1 MISIR
6 FELQGMDYNMSNALK
21 LLGRSAILALLVA
34 GCTPQL
40 EKPTVEDKTPTSSKQ
55 ATTAADILL
64 QAINARGDQAAT
76 LRLKAANLLFDQ
88 QRYQEAANSLSV
100 INLAGIN
107 SNNAFKVVKLEAKA
121 YLKLG
126 DNGSALN
133 RLTDQNLPELNNKQR
148 VEIALLKA
156 NIFEQQNNPLS
167 AVLSLSELNELSVDQ
182 QQAINDRIW
191 TLINQVNNETLV
203 AANFSNYG
211 FVTQG
216 WIELALQLAAVTDL
230 TTQSEVASQWLA
242 LWDKHPATSTPPTA
256 LASLLGGDV
265 ISAQRILIALP
276 FSGSLAEPA
285 RIISEGVIAALKSR
299 SQRGLE
305 IPELVSMDTEGVTAE
320 SIIAYAVEQ
329 NADLVIGPFR
339 GKLIDELGNTG
350 NLPVPFITF
359 NRTDRITNNLFQL
372 DLGSDQEIKQVVTR
386 ATLEGHKRF
395 ALITPAAAWGARLAD
410 DFKQNLETVNAE
422 AVAELSYE
430 LNGDLSNQVSQ
441 LLNTDQ
447 STERYEAIKNLLGE
461 SLEFDER
468 PRRDIDALLLA
479 AQPQDARQLTPM
491 LAFHFAGDYPIY
503 ATSHHFEG
511 NFNETRDVD
520 LNRIQF
526 PDQPWLLQPT
536 TPLNLSLA
544 LERPDSATRL
554 GRLYA
559 LGSDAVKVYP
569 FLDRLK
575 SSSKLSVQGETGNL
589 SLDPSGR
596 FNRELLWAQFDQ
608 GVPVLLGEPQIPK
621 AEVSE
626 TDSVTETQPER
637 IILQTPEVQL
647 N

>member
-1 MISIR
+1 
-6 FELQGMDYNMSNALK
+6 MSNALK
-21 LLGRSAILALLVA
+21 LLGRSAILAILVA
-34 GCTPQL
+34 GCTPQPD
-40 EKPTVEDKTPTSSKQ
+40 KPVVVDKTQTSQQQ
-55 ATTAADILL
+55 ATSAADILM

-76 LRLKAANLLFDQ
+76 LRLRAANLLFDQ

-107 SNNAFKVVKLEAKA
+107 SNNAFKVVQLEAKA

-133 RLTDQNLPELNNKQR
+133 RLTDQNLPAFNNKQR

-167 AVLSLSELNELSVDQ
+167 AVLSLSELNDLSMDQ
-182 QQAINDRIW
+182 QQTINDQIW
-191 TLINQVNNETLV
+191 TLINQVDNETLV

-216 WIELALQLAAVTDL
+216 WIELALQLAPVTDL
-230 TTQSEVASQWLA
+230 TTQREVASQWLA
-242 LWDKHPATSTPPTA
+242 IWDKHPASSAPPES
-256 LASLLGGDV
+256 LATLLGGDI

-276 FSGSLAEPA
+276 FSGPLAEPA

-305 IPELVSMDTEGVTAE
+305 TPMLVSMDTENANAE

-329 NADLVIGPFR
+329 KADLVIGPLR
-339 GKLIDELGNTG
+339 GKLIDELGNSG

-359 NRTDRITNNLFQL
+359 NRTDRLTNNLFQL

-410 DFKQNLETVNAE
+410 DFKQNIEAAGAET
-422 AVAELSYE
+422 VAELSYE
-430 LNGDLSNQVSQ
+430 LNGDLSSQVSQ

-447 STERYEAIKNLLGE
+447 STERYTAIKNLLGE

-536 TPLNLSLA
+536 TALNLSLA
-544 LERPDSATRL
+544 LERPDSASRL

-569 FLDRLK
+569 FLSQLK
-575 SSSKLSVQGETGNL
+575 SSSELTVQGETGKL

-596 FNRELLWAQFDQ
+596 FTRELLWAQFDQ
-608 GVPVLLGEPQIPK
+608 GIPILLGEPQIPE
-621 AEVSE
+621 ANVSE
-626 TDSVTETQPER
+626 TDTVTERQPES
-637 IILQTPEVQL
+637 INLQTPEVQL

>member
-6 FELQGMDYNMSNALK
+6 FELQGVDYNMSNALK

-40 EKPTVEDKTPTSSKQ
+40 EKPAVVDKTPTTPKQ
-55 ATTAADILL
+55 ATTAAEILL
-64 QAINARGDQAAT
+64 QAINSRGDQAAA

-107 SNNAFKVVKLEAKA
+107 SNNAFKVVELEARA

-167 AVLSLSELNELSVDQ
+167 AVLSLSELNDLSVDQ
-182 QQAINDRIW
+182 QQAINNQIW
-191 TLINQVNNETLV
+191 TLINQVDNETLV

-216 WIELALQLAAVTDL
+216 WIELALQLAPVTDL
-230 TTQSEVASQWLA
+230 TTQREVASQWLE
-242 LWDKHPATSTPPTA
+242 LWDNHPASSAPPTA
-256 LASLLGGDV
+256 LASLLGGD
-265 ISAQRILIALP
+265 IFSAQRILVALP

-305 IPELVSMDTEGVTAE
+305 TPILVSMDTESANAE
-320 SIIAYAVEQ
+320 AIIAYAVEQ
-329 NADLVIGPFR
+329 KADLVIGPLR
-339 GKLIDELGNTG
+339 GKLIDELGNSG

-359 NRTDRITNNLFQL
+359 NRTDRLTNNLFQL

-410 DFKQNLETVNAE
+410 DFKQNIEASGAET
-422 AVAELSYE
+422 VAELSYE
-430 LNGDLSNQVSQ
+430 LNGDLSGQISQ

-447 STERYEAIKNLLGE
+447 STERYTAIKNLLGE

-468 PRRDIDALLLA
+468 PRRDIDAVLLA

-511 NFNETRDVD
+511 NFSETRDVD

-536 TPLNLSLA
+536 TALNLSLA
-544 LERPDSATRL
+544 LERPDSASRL

-559 LGSDAVKVYP
+559 LGSDAIKVYP
-569 FLDRLK
+569 FLDQLK
-575 SSSKLSVQGETGNL
+575 SSSDLSVKGETGNL

-596 FNRELLWAQFDQ
+596 FTRELLWAQFEQ
-608 GVPVLLGEPQIPK
+608 GIPVLLGEPKIPEAK
-621 AEVSE
+621 TLEV
-626 TDSVTETQPER
+626 DSVEEPQLESVS
-637 IILQTPEVQL
+637 LQTPEVQL

>member
-6 FELQGMDYNMSNALK
+6 FELQGVDYNMSNALK
-21 LLGRSAILALLVA
+21 LLGRSALLALLVA

-40 EKPTVEDKTPTSSKQ
+40 DKPTVVDRQAATPKE
-55 ATTAADILL
+55 ATTAAEILL
-64 QAINARGDQAAT
+64 QAINARGDQAAE
-76 LRLKAANLLFDQ
+76 LRLQAAKLLFNQ
-88 QRYQEAANSLSV
+88 QRYKEAANSLSV

-107 SNNAFKVVKLEAKA
+107 SNNAFQVVQLEAQA
-121 YLKLG
+121 YLKLN
-126 DNGSALN
+126 DSGSALN
-133 RLTDQNLPELNNKQR
+133 RLTDQNLPTLNSEQR

-156 NIFEQQNNPLS
+156 DIFEQQNNPLS
-167 AVLSLSELNELSVDQ
+167 AVLSLSELSELSLDQ
-182 QQAINDRIW
+182 QQSINDRIW
-191 TLINQVNNETLV
+191 TLINQVDNETLV

-211 FVTQG
+211 FITQG
-216 WIELALQLAAVTDL
+216 WIELALQLAPIKDL
-230 TTQSEVASQWLA
+230 TTQREVAAQWRT
-242 LWDKHPATSTPPTA
+242 LWEKHPASDTPPTS
-256 LASLLGGDV
+256 LASLLNGDV

-276 FSGSLAEPA
+276 FSGPLSEPA

-305 IPELVSMDTEGVTAE
+305 TPELISLDTEGASAQ

-329 NADLVIGPFR
+329 QADLVIGPLR
-339 GKLIDELGNTG
+339 GKLIDELGSSS

-359 NRTDRITNNLFQL
+359 NRTDRLTDNLFQL
-372 DLGSDQEIKQVVTR
+372 DLGSDQEIIQVVTR

-410 DFKQNLETVNAE
+410 DFKLKLEAASAE
-422 AVAELSYE
+422 VVAELSYE
-430 LNGDLSNQVSQ
+430 LNGDLSGQVSQ

-447 STERYEAIKNLLGE
+447 STARYSAIKKLLGE

-468 PRRDIDALLLA
+468 PRRDIDAILLA

-511 NFNETRDVD
+511 DFNAARDVD

-526 PDQPWLLQPT
+526 PDQPWLLRPT
-536 TPLNLSLA
+536 TSLNLSLA
-544 LERPDSATRL
+544 LERPDSASRL

-569 FLDRLK
+569 FLSQLQ
-575 SSSKLSVQGETGNL
+575 SSPDLSVQGETGRL
-589 SLDPSGR
+589 SLGSSGR
-596 FNRELLWAQFDQ
+596 FTRELLWAQFDQ
-608 GVPVLLGEPQIPK
+608 GIPVLLGEPTIPEPK
-621 AEVSE
+621 ILEADTDTTAQSE
-626 TDSVTETQPER
+626 GINVQTQ
-637 IILQTPEVQL
+637 EVQL

>member
-6 FELQGMDYNMSNALK
+6 FELQGVDYNMSNALK
-21 LLGRSAILALLVA
+21 LLARSAILALLVA

-40 EKPTVEDKTPTSSKQ
+40 EKPAVVDKTPTSPKQ
-55 ATTAADILL
+55 ATTAAEILL
-64 QAINARGDQAAT
+64 QAINSRGDQAAA

-107 SNNAFKVVKLEAKA
+107 SNNAFKVVELEARA

-167 AVLSLSELNELSVDQ
+167 AVLSLSELNDLSVDQ
-182 QQAINDRIW
+182 QQTINNQIW
-191 TLINQVNNETLV
+191 TLINQADNETLV

-211 FVTQG
+211 FVIQG
-216 WIELALQLAAVTDL
+216 WIELALQLAPVTDL
-230 TTQSEVASQWLA
+230 TTQREVASQWLV
-242 LWDKHPATSTPPTA
+242 LWDNHPASSAPPAA
-256 LASLLGGDV
+256 LASLLGGDI
-265 ISAQRILIALP
+265 ISAQRILVALP
-276 FSGSLAEPA
+276 FSGPLAEPA
-285 RIISEGVIAALKSR
+285 RVISEGVIAALKSR

-305 IPELVSMDTEGVTAE
+305 TPILVSMDTESANAE
-320 SIIAYAVEQ
+320 TIIAYAVEQ
-329 NADLVIGPFR
+329 KVDLVIGPLR
-339 GKLIDELGNTG
+339 GKLIDELGTSG
-350 NLPVPFITF
+350 HLPVPFITF
-359 NRTDRITNNLFQL
+359 NRTDRLTNNLFQL

-410 DFKQNLETVNAE
+410 DFKQNIEATGAET
-422 AVAELSYE
+422 VAELSYE
-430 LNGDLSNQVSQ
+430 LNGDLSSQISQ

-447 STERYEAIKNLLGE
+447 STERYTAIKNLLGE

-468 PRRDIDALLLA
+468 PRRDIDAVLLA
-479 AQPQDARQLTPM
+479 AQPQDARQITPM

-511 NFNETRDVD
+511 NFSETRDVD

-536 TPLNLSLA
+536 TALNLSLA
-544 LERPDSATRL
+544 LERTDSASRL

-559 LGSDAVKVYP
+559 LGSDAIKVYP
-569 FLDRLK
+569 FLDQLK
-575 SSSKLSVQGETGNL
+575 SSSELSVQGETGNL

-596 FNRELLWAQFDQ
+596 FTRELLWAQFEQ
-608 GVPVLLGEPQIPK
+608 GIPILLGEPKIPEAK
-621 AEVSE
+621 TLEV
-626 TDSVTETQPER
+626 DSVEEPQLESIT
-637 IILQTPEVQL
+637 LQTPEVQL

>member
-6 FELQGMDYNMSNALK
+6 FELQGVDYNMSNALK
-21 LLGRSAILALLVA
+21 LLARSAILALLVA

-40 EKPTVEDKTPTSSKQ
+40 EKPAVVDKTPASPKQ
-55 ATTAADILL
+55 ATTAAEILL
-64 QAINARGDQAAT
+64 QAINSRGDQAAA

-107 SNNAFKVVKLEAKA
+107 SNNAFKVVELEARA

-156 NIFEQQNNPLS
+156 SIFEQQNNPLS
-167 AVLSLSELNELSVDQ
+167 AVLSLSELNDLSVDQ
-182 QQAINDRIW
+182 QQTINNQIW
-191 TLINQVNNETLV
+191 TLINQVDNETLV
-203 AANFSNYG
+203 AANSSNYG

-216 WIELALQLAAVTDL
+216 WIELALQLAPVTDL
-230 TTQSEVASQWLA
+230 TTQREVASQWLE
-242 LWDKHPATSTPPTA
+242 LWGNHPASSAPPTA
-256 LASLLGGDV
+256 LASLLGGD
-265 ISAQRILIALP
+265 IFSAQRILVALP

-305 IPELVSMDTEGVTAE
+305 TPILVSMDTESANAE
-320 SIIAYAVEQ
+320 TIIAYAVEQ
-329 NADLVIGPFR
+329 KADLVIGPLR
-339 GKLIDELGNTG
+339 GKLIDELGNSG

-359 NRTDRITNNLFQL
+359 NRTDRLTNNLFQL

-410 DFKQNLETVNAE
+410 DFKQNIEASGAET
-422 AVAELSYE
+422 VAELSYE
-430 LNGDLSNQVSQ
+430 LNGDLSGQISQ

-447 STERYEAIKNLLGE
+447 STERYTAIKNLLGE

-468 PRRDIDALLLA
+468 PRRDIDAVLLA

-511 NFNETRDVD
+511 NFSETRDVD

-536 TPLNLSLA
+536 TALNLSLA
-544 LERPDSATRL
+544 LERPDSASRL

-559 LGSDAVKVYP
+559 LGSDAIKVYP
-569 FLDRLK
+569 FLDQLK
-575 SSSKLSVQGETGNL
+575 SSSDLSVKGETGNL

-596 FNRELLWAQFDQ
+596 FTRELLWAQFDQ
-608 GVPVLLGEPQIPK
+608 GIPVLLGEPKIPEAK
-621 AEVSE
+621 TLEV
-626 TDSVTETQPER
+626 DSVEEPQLESVS
-637 IILQTPEVQL
+637 LQTPEVQL

>member
-6 FELQGMDYNMSNALK
+6 FELQGVDYNMSNALK

-34 GCTPQL
+34 GCTPQPD
-40 EKPTVEDKTPTSSKQ
+40 KPTVIDKTQASPKQ
-55 ATTAADILL
+55 ATTAAEILL
-64 QAINARGDQAAT
+64 QAINARGDQAAA
-76 LRLKAANLLFDQ
+76 LRLKAANLLFEQ
-88 QRYQEAANSLSV
+88 QRFKEAANSLSI

-107 SNNAFKVVKLEAKA
+107 SNNAFNVVQLESKA

-126 DNGSALN
+126 DTESALN
-133 RLTDQNLPELNNKQR
+133 RLTDQNLPTLNSDQR

-156 NIFEQQNNPLS
+156 NIFELQSNPLS
-167 AVLSLSELNELSVDQ
+167 AVLSLIELNELSLDQ
-182 QQAINDRIW
+182 QQSINDQIW
-191 TLINQVNNETLV
+191 TLINQVDNETLV

-216 WIELALQLAAVTDL
+216 WIELALQLAPINDL
-230 TTQSEVASQWLA
+230 TTQREVASQWRT
-242 LWDKHPATSTPPTA
+242 LWDKHPASNTPPAA
-256 LASLLGGDV
+256 LSYLLDGEV
-265 ISAQRILIALP
+265 ISAQRILVALP
-276 FSGSLAEPA
+276 FSGPLAEPA

-305 IPELVSMDTEGVTAE
+305 TPELVSIDTEGANAE
-320 SIIAYAVEQ
+320 TIIAFAIEQ
-329 NADLVIGPFR
+329 QVDLVIGPLR
-339 GKLIDELGNTG
+339 GKLIDELGSSN
-350 NLPVPFITF
+350 NLPVPFIVF
-359 NRTDRITNNLFQL
+359 NRTDRLTNNLFQL
-372 DLGSDQEIKQVVTR
+372 DLGSDQEIKQIVTR
-386 ATLEGHKRF
+386 ATLEGNKRF

-410 DFKQNLETVNAE
+410 DFKKNLESTGAE
-422 AVAELSYE
+422 AVTELSYE
-430 LNGDLSNQVSQ
+430 LNGDLSSQVSQ

-447 STERYEAIKNLLGE
+447 STERYNAIKKLLGE

-468 PRRDIDALLLA
+468 PRRDIDAILLA

-491 LAFHFAGDYPIY
+491 LAFHFAGKYPVY

-536 TPLNLSLA
+536 TALNLSLA
-544 LERPDSATRL
+544 LERPDSASRL

-569 FLDRLK
+569 FLSQLK
-575 SSSKLSVQGETGNL
+575 NSAELTVQGETGRL

-608 GVPVLLGEPQIPK
+608 GIPVLLGEPKIPE
-621 AEVSE
+621 ATVVESGTGEEPQLEVINMQ
-626 TDSVTETQPER
+626 TQ
-637 IILQTPEVQL
+637 EVQL